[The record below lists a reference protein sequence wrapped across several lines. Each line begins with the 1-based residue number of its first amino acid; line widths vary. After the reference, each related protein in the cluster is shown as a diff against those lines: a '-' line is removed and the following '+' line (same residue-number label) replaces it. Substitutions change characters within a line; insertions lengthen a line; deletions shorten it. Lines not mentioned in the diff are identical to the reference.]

1 MPKPSIFDTPH
12 IPIVEGKTLI
22 KPTLKIC
29 PLNALDLKLV
39 FNPLPSALTTK
50 KLLIWNFVF
59 SFHLFQF
66 ICHLFFFLVV
76 VVFNS
81 PLELA
86 GHIHLE
92 ILSTGLS

>member
-1 MPKPSIFDTPH
+1 MPKPSIFDT
-12 IPIVEGKTLI
+12 PIVEGKTLI

-59 SFHLFQF
+59 SFYLFQF
-66 ICHLFFFLVV
+66 ICHLFFFLVVV